1 MCFRMMYVCV
11 CGDIYDA
18 CLRVELDYTYNW
30 NLDVHIT
37 GEDLTSSLY
46 GGQKVPKLTTKH
58 D

>member
-1 MCFRMMYVCV
+1 MCFRMMYV